1 MSETPL
7 KNIRDKRKLTLR
19 DLFFKINKE
28 IPLVRLS
35 DINIGR
41 VVPTTM
47 EINILDKYLNL
58 TEEEKKSLLNM
69 ELDEKII
76 ESDKKISKIMELVPD
91 DLEKGQEI
99 LKICPFCGFGLHISR
114 TSNNG
119 HLWIRCE
126 KEGIILCQ

>member
-7 KNIRDKRKLTLR
+7 KIIRDKRKMILR

-28 IPLVRLS
+28 ISLVRLS

-58 TEEEKKSLLNM
+58 TEEEKKLLQNM
-69 ELDEKII
+69 ELNEKTI
-76 ESDKKISKIMELVPD
+76 EFDKKFKKLMELVPD

-114 TSNNG
+114 KSNNG

-126 KEGIILCQ
+126 KEGILLCQ

>member
-7 KNIRDKRKLTLR
+7 KSIRDKRKMILR

-28 IPLVRLS
+28 ISLVRLS

-58 TEEEKKSLLNM
+58 TEEEKKSLQNM
-69 ELDEKII
+69 ELNEKII
-76 ESDKKISKIMELVPD
+76 ESDKEFEKLMELVPD
-91 DLEKGQEI
+91 DLEKGQKI

-126 KEGIILCQ
+126 KEGILLCQ

>member
-7 KNIRDKRKLTLR
+7 KIIRDKRKMILR

-28 IPLVRLS
+28 ISLVRLS

-58 TEEEKKSLLNM
+58 TEEEKKLLQNM
-69 ELDEKII
+69 ELNEKTI
-76 ESDKKISKIMELVPD
+76 EFDKKFKKLMELVPD

-114 TSNNG
+114 KSNNG
-119 HLWIRCE
+119 HLWIICE
-126 KEGIILCQ
+126 KEGILLCQ